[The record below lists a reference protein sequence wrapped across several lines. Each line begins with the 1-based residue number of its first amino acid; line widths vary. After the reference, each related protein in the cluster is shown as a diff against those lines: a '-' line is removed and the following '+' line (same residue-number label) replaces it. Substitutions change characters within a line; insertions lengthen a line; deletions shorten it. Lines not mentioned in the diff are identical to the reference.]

1 MSWRK
6 FTGNMQKMDYKVR
19 AAKEQDIPAIL
30 ELFELSLG
38 TEGGAP
44 VESFWRWKHIN
55 NPFGVSPVLLAFDN
69 DKLIGLRAF
78 MRWQWRYKG
87 EILPAFRAVDTATH
101 PDYRGKGIFS
111 KLTKALIEELE
122 ISEPASFIY
131 NTPNT
136 QSKPGYL
143 KMGWKVLGKP
153 NVKGSIALTLSKDST
168 KRFET
173 FQNDLKDIDFESISF
188 KPSIHIDSIH
198 TNQSL
203 LYYKWRYQ
211 SIPEIPYGAFTYTNK
226 KKSVMLFFHLKS
238 RARFNELRI
247 CDEIWSDGFA
257 DQKVS
262 LEAYHVLAHKLGT
275 PIISFITA
283 QELSLWKK
291 LSFRIFSL
299 QKYAPEITIREV
311 NSAELFNTVQDVD
324 NWSYNM
330 GDLELF

>member
-1 MSWRK
+1 
-6 FTGNMQKMDYKVR
+6 MQKIDYIIR

-38 TEGGAP
+38 TDGGAP

-55 NPFGVSPVLLAFDN
+55 NPFGISPVLLAFDN

-78 MRWQWRYKG
+78 MRWQWKYNN

-111 KLTKALIEELE
+111 KLTKALVEELRRT
-122 ISEPASFIY
+122 EPASFIY

-153 NVKGSIALTLSKDST
+153 NVKGSIALTLSKDSV

-173 FQNDLKDIDFESISF
+173 FQNDLQKIDFESLSF
-188 KPSIHIDSIH
+188 KPSIHIDKIQ

-211 SIPEIPYGAFTYTNK
+211 SIPEIPYGTFTFSYNK
-226 KKSVMLFFHLKS
+226 KAVMLFFHLKN
-238 RARFNELRI
+238 RRGFNELRI
-247 CDEIWSDGFA
+247 CDEIWSDGIA
-257 DQKVS
+257 DQKF
-262 LEAYHVLAHKLGT
+262 LLKAYHALAHKLGT
-275 PIISFITA
+275 PIISFIVA
-283 QELSLWKK
+283 NKISLWTK
-291 LSFRIFSL
+291 LSFRVFPL
-299 QKYAPEITIREV
+299 QKYSPEITVREV
-311 NSAELFNTVQDVD
+311 NSTELFNTIQDVH